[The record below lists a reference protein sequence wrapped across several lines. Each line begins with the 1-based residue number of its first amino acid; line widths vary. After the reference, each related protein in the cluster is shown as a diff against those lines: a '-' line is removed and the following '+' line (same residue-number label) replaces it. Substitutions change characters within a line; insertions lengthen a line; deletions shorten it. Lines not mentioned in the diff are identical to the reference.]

1 MTRFRLGM
9 TMLAASA
16 FAAVAL
22 AQNADMNTAGPT
34 RNDYLLRVVEPAQG
48 SEVTGTSVRVVV
60 DTTVRQQLD
69 GERVDT
75 NTMPRPMVD
84 VFLDGSWRG
93 KMKDAE
99 NVIELDHVS
108 PGPHKLT
115 FVAVNRSN
123 EIIDRK
129 VVDFT
134 AIAPKV
140 AAASSSPR
148 PAPTPVANA
157 AAKPPL
163 PAEPPQ
169 YVPQSAENRVK
180 PEVPRTA
187 SNDPAWILAGG
198 ALLLAA
204 WLIRRP
210 A

>member
-1 MTRFRLGM
+1 MTRTRSAVL
-9 TMLAASA
+9 A
-16 FAAVAL
+16 FAAGFTAVAAL
-22 AQNADMNTAGPT
+22 AQNADMDTAGPT

-60 DTTVRQQLD
+60 DTSVRQQLG

-84 VFLDGSWRG
+84 VFLDGAWRA

-99 NVIELDHVS
+99 NVLELDHVS

-115 FVAVNRSN
+115 FVAVDRAN

-134 AIAPKV
+134 ATAPSV
-140 AAASSSPR
+140 AAVSSPSL
-148 PAPTPVANA
+148 PAPTRAA
-157 AAKPPL
+157 KTAAKPPL
-163 PAEPPQ
+163 PTEPSIAPQ
-169 YVPQSAENRVK
+169 IAENRAQ
-180 PEVPRTA
+180 PSVPATA

-198 ALLLAA
+198 GLLLGA
-204 WLIRRP
+204 WLIRRT